1 MVESKWKKWSSDDDA
16 FIDLSETESLTIK
29 CCGGSQS
36 GSGGD
41 LTAAAAID
49 DTSCLWSLTADSG
62 KQIVVEISVG
72 RSKS

>member
-1 MVESKWKKWSSDDDA
+1 MAEAKWLEWDSDTKTYKVT
-16 FIDLSETESLTIK
+16 SMTESLTTK
-29 CCGGSQS
+29 CCGGAQS

-41 LTAAAAID
+41 LTAAATIA

-72 RSKS
+72 RSIL